1 MQENNGKKRNL
12 QLLPHNINFQN
23 MYSLGK
29 LELTNV
35 KSLVFSWKPN
45 FSSNRGSRLYVLKA
59 VLTDAFMADINDSY
73 ILSLDQ
79 ISSRQMG
86 IGAIF
91 HYTAY
96 LK

>member
-1 MQENNGKKRNL
+1 MGRNL
-12 QLLPHNINFQN
+12 QLLPYNINFQN

-29 LELTNV
+29 LELTIV
-35 KSLVFSWKPN
+35 KRLVFSWNPN
-45 FSSNRGSRLYVLKA
+45 FSNNRGSILYVLKA
-59 VLTDAFMADINDSY
+59 VMTDAFMAYINDSY

-79 ISSRQMG
+79 ISSRQLTT
-86 IGAIF
+86 GAIF